1 VEEQSME
8 DLIAWGIGSL
18 TTAICGGVGL
28 YLGAYLRKKGE
39 NLATHEDIDGLVEQ
53 VRAVTRVTKE
63 IEANVSGEVFNR
75 ERLWLRRSI
84 LLDGAK
90 KLGAL
95 VETFFA
101 LGTAYKVD
109 AKQIRSGLPGNT
121 EELGRRGDKF
131 HEASKVFLGST
142 FFMLGLVSG
151 KEMGQLLW
159 ALFDIMNKIEHEL
172 ADGKPDAVEGRAS
185 EFGEALKCVIDTF
198 QRELGLGVQAQ

>member
-1 VEEQSME
+1 MDS
-8 DLIAWGIGSL
+8 LTAWGMGSL

-63 IEANVSGEVFNR
+63 IEAKVSGEVFSR
-75 ERLWLRRSI
+75 ERLWELRRSI

-95 VETFFA
+95 VETFVA
-101 LGTAYKVD
+101 LGAAYGAD
-109 AKQIRSGLPGNT
+109 AEEIRKGLPGHA
-121 EELGRRGDKF
+121 EERRRRGDEF
-131 HEASKVFLGST
+131 HEASKIFLGST

-151 KEMGQLLW
+151 QEIAQPIEQLY
-159 ALFDIMNKIEHEL
+159 DIMNKVENEL
-172 ADGKPDAVEGRAS
+172 GDGKLDAFVGCAR
-185 EFGEALKCVIDTF
+185 EFGEALKGVTHVF
-198 QRELGLGVQAQ
+198 QRELGLEVQAQ